1 MAGSDVLYSDPFT
14 SRIDDLRFTLK
25 APIIGWYEAAKGTK
39 YEAAA
44 EVIMNAPPGRVFS
57 SIIRRANL
65 LWIAKTMEGGASP
78 EAYFQMLFNIVSQGI
93 RGDAELMPALAEFVL
108 TLAIILG
115 VFASIS
121 LFPLGPLA
129 ILALGMV
136 GFLAWFMTPKDH
148 YLALT
153 PLDYIGIAAA
163 GAIAVVGYILGHPLL
178 YLPIGFI
185 AYGIIVL
192 PNVINDYRLAQSMGL
207 RVLTSFN
214 ELLTKPV
221 PTPLRKLSP
230 IEERLIPLWLDAKN
244 AGAPRFV
251 SWANTL
257 VGLYIT
263 TIGQVRRT
271 LLMYSLLLLGMG
283 VGITIFLPWY
293 VFYQLVTTAGME
305 AIKTMVEY
313 GGFLISGMPIQSYWT
328 SIGVGVAGGYA
339 FFDHRTGALFGGVL
353 GVIAWVMLHAFFSI
367 V

>member
-1 MAGSDVLYSDPFT
+1 MPASDFLYSDPFT
-14 SRIDDLRFTLK
+14 SRVDDLRFILK
-25 APIIGWYEAAKGTK
+25 APIVGWYEASRGTK
-39 YEAAA
+39 YGAAA
-44 EVIMNAPPGRVFS
+44 EVIQHAPPGRVFS

-65 LWIAKTMEGGASP
+65 LWVAKTMEGGASP

-93 RGDAELMPALAEFVL
+93 RSDAELMPALGEFIL
-108 TLAIILG
+108 TLGIILG

-121 LFPLGPLA
+121 LFPLGPLVVL
-129 ILALGMV
+129 ILGMV

-148 YLALT
+148 YLAIT
-153 PLDYIGIAAA
+153 PLDYIGIGAAA
-163 GAIAVVGYILGHPLL
+163 VIATVGYLLGQPLL
-178 YLPIGFI
+178 YLPIGLI
-185 AYGIIVL
+185 AYGLIVL
-192 PNVINDYRLAQSMGL
+192 PNIINDYRLAQSMGL

-230 IEERLIPLWLDAKN
+230 IEERLIPLWLDAKS

-263 TIGQVRRT
+263 TISQVRRT
-271 LLMYSLLLLGMG
+271 LLMYSMLLLGMG
-283 VGITIFLPWY
+283 VGVTILMPWY
-293 VFYQLVTTAGME
+293 IFSQIAITAGVQ
-305 AIKTMVEY
+305 AIRTMVEY

-328 SIGVGVAGGYA
+328 SIGIGIAGGYA
-339 FFDHRTGALFGGVL
+339 LFDHRTGVLFGGVM